1 MVTIFVARWKVL
13 MKQLMSKYS
22 KIFPKQNLTVTAAI
36 AVIVGLIVCFEASS
50 LFSKKKPSINSPRFL
65 VARRDLPSGHPI
77 SLVDLAL
84 AGERSLK
91 EMPRGAMTDQDLHL
105 LKGAYL
111 KQAISEGSVVALDA
125 LNLSASVTG
134 LGVAVPKGK
143 RACRLRAESG
153 MEVRPGERID
163 ILLVP
168 KNIHDMPILLV
179 EGALIIQAGEARG
192 EEPRNLVV
200 AVSRVEVA
208 ILEKAEQRG
217 KLKIVLRNPGDRFS
231 AGSHSHSLLRV
242 HRGRPKVEIIE

>member
-1 MVTIFVARWKVL
+1 
-13 MKQLMSKYS
+13 MKPLMSKYS
-22 KIFPKQNLTVTAAI
+22 KLFPKQNLTMTAAI

-50 LFSKKKPSINSPRFL
+50 LFSKRPSINSPRFL
-65 VARRDLPSGHPI
+65 VARRDLPSGHPV

-84 AGERSLK
+84 AGELSLK
-91 EMPRGAMTDQDLHL
+91 KIPRGAMTDQDLHL

-111 KQAISEGSVVALDA
+111 KQAISEGSVVALDG

-143 RACRLRAESG
+143 RAYRLRAESG

-168 KNIHDMPILLV
+168 KSTHDMPILLV
-179 EGALIIQAGEARG
+179 EGALIIQAGQIRG
-192 EEPRNLVV
+192 EELECNLVV
-200 AVSRVEVA
+200 AVSAMEVA

-217 KLKIVLRNPGDRFS
+217 KLKIALRNPGDYFS
-231 AGSHSHSLLRV
+231 AGSHSNSLLRV
-242 HRGRPKVEIIE
+242 QRGRPKVEILE